1 MIAVVFALLSAL
13 MYAVA
18 SVLQQRAAAATPHEH
33 SLRIGLLAKLMVNPL
48 WLIGIA
54 ADIGGYAC
62 QFVALGHGGLALVQ
76 PLLVSGLLFA
86 LPLGAFLHGTR
97 LTRSDWVGAVAV
109 VAGLSAFLLMA
120 RPEAGDPEISGTA
133 WTVLIVVTGLFV
145 GGFVLLAGTGPSRRK
160 AVFLACSAGVL
171 YGLTAALTK
180 ASSHLLQHGV
190 IHTLTRWE
198 PYGLALA
205 GLIGMLLTQSA
216 FQAGPLDAS
225 LPALTVI
232 DPVVSIAI
240 GAVAFAE
247 SLTTGLLPVSVETAG
262 MIAMV
267 AGVFLVSRSE
277 AVMSLEEPASSG
289 QAGQVESQGRGPGG
303 IVGEDHAGVS
313 GPVGPGQPPGPEPHY
328 GDTSPQRQA
337 DL

>member
-1 MIAVVFALLSAL
+1 VIAVVFALLSAL

-33 SLRIGLLAKLMVNPL
+33 SLRIGLLAKLAVNPL

-54 ADIGGYAC
+54 ADVAGYAC

-86 LPLGAFLHGTR
+86 LPLSGFIHGTR
-97 LTRSDWVGAVAV
+97 LTRWDWLGAVAV
-109 VAGLSAFLLMA
+109 VAGLSAFLLVA
-120 RPEAGDPEISGTA
+120 RPEAGAPEISGTA
-133 WTVLIVVTGLFV
+133 WTVLIVVTAVFMAGLV
-145 GGFVLLAGTGPSRRK
+145 MLAGQGPSRRK
-160 AVFLACSAGVL
+160 AVSLACAAGVL

-198 PYGLALA
+198 PYGLAAA

-240 GAVAFAE
+240 GAAAFSE
-247 SLTTGLLPVSVETAG
+247 GLTTGVVPVTLETAG

-267 AGVFLVSRSE
+267 LGVFLVSRAQ
-277 AVMSLEEPASSG
+277 AVRSIDEPGSSRE
-289 QAGQVESQGRGPGG
+289 AGQLQGEGGGPAG
-303 IVGEDHAGVS
+303 IIGDDHAGIRS
-313 GPVGPGQPPGPEPHY
+313 PVGPGQHPGPEAHD
-328 GDTSPQRQA
+328 GDAGAQGQG

>member
-1 MIAVVFALLSAL
+1 VIAVVFALLSAL

-33 SLRIGLLAKLMVNPL
+33 SLRIGLLAKLVVNPL

-54 ADIGGYAC
+54 ADVGGYAC

-86 LPLGAFLHGTR
+86 LPLGAFLRGTR

-120 RPEAGDPEISGTA
+120 RPEAGNAEISGTA

-145 GGFVLLAGTGPSRRK
+145 CGLVLLAGKGPSRRK
-160 AVFLACSAGVL
+160 AVFLASSAGVL

-198 PYGLALA
+198 PYGLASA

-247 SLTTGLLPVSVETAG
+247 SLTTGVLAVSVETAG

-289 QAGQVESQGRGPGG
+289 EAGQVESQGRGPGG
-303 IVGEDHAGVS
+303 IVGQDHAGVS
-313 GPVGPGQPPGPEPHY
+313 RPIGPGQPPGPEPHHR
-328 GDTSPQRQA
+328 DTRAQRQA